1 MTAPLI
7 ARVALVLV
15 ALSAAVVLVA
25 FQRSEDACTD
35 SVKAMFFAL
44 RDRVPDAQLEPTIA
58 NVQDDCPGSG
68 RLVDA
73 GAVLFQQGHPQQA
86 EEILWRAVEREP
98 KSFSAWAGLA
108 SVLAKQNPAKAA
120 EAADHARELNPFYR
134 PLS

>member
-35 SVKAMFFAL
+35 SVKGMFFAL
-44 RDRVPDAQLEPTIA
+44 RDRVPDAQLEPTVA
-58 NVQDDCPGSG
+58 AVEDDCPGSG

-73 GAVLFQQGHPQQA
+73 GAVLFQQGHPDDA
-86 EEILWRAVEREP
+86 EYLLYKAVEREP
-98 KSFSAWAGLA
+98 KNFSAWAGLA
-108 SVLAKQNPAKAA
+108 SILVKTDPAKSA
-120 EAADHARELNPFYR
+120 EAAGIAKKLNPFYR
-134 PLS
+134 PPS